1 MISDAMATA
10 LGGLK
15 QLAHFVRTKKVLA
28 TFMRI
33 GRVANATFG
42 ILFTF
47 RRLVTICRRLKNPC
61 ATAGNIAGL
70 FTKCTYCKEYDRAF
84 LDDPFVRRLRD
95 QRQKRLGPRSLGF
108 LARWLSRRGTI
119 LALVG
124 HFLIIAK
131 LEDHDIR
138 VPILGMGREVAISR
152 RIRIL
157 FITTTNLHDLPR
169 TVLLAPLLDLVN
181 CLGKSADE
189 GRGDHCGCPYL
200 ATARPAAAARR
211 SGSPPQGRRG
221 FPSARK

>member
-1 MISDAMATA
+1 MATA

-15 QLAHFVRTKKVLA
+15 QLSHFVRIKKVLA
-28 TFMRI
+28 TFVRI
-33 GRVANATFG
+33 GRVANVTFG

-47 RRLVTICRRLKNPC
+47 RRLGTICRRLKNPC

-95 QRQKRLGPRSLGF
+95 QRQKHLGPWSLGL
-108 LARWLSRRGTI
+108 LARWLSRRVTI
-119 LALVG
+119 LALAG

-157 FITTTNLHDLPR
+157 FITTTNRHDLP
-169 TVLLAPLLDLVN
+169 AD
-181 CLGKSADE
+181 GSA
-189 GRGDHCGCPYL
+189 GS
-200 ATARPAAAARR
+200 AAR
-211 SGSPPQGRRG
+211 SGQLRG
-221 FPSARK
+221 KVG